1 MTTKIAIFGK
11 LLLVSLAIALVT
23 FALLPEAGFLF
34 LTKIIAF
41 GIAISIASSL
51 IYPELRGVK
60 KGDPVS
66 VVTSS
71 SIPALIGRVGRALSN
86 GKKSSEIRV
95 RFDNGEEAM
104 GIIEGYAG
112 FISPPKVRILYEERI
127 NE

>member
-1 MTTKIAIFGK
+1 MTTKIALFGK
-11 LLLVSLAIALVT
+11 LFLASLAVALVS
-23 FALLPEAGFLF
+23 FALIPGAGLLF
-34 LTKIIAF
+34 LAKIVAF
-41 GIAISIASSL
+41 GTALSIGVSL
-51 IYPELRGVK
+51 VYPEIRGVK

-66 VVTSS
+66 VVPSS

-86 GKKSSEIRV
+86 GKKSNEIRV

-112 FISPPKVRILYEERI
+112 FISPPKIRILYEERI